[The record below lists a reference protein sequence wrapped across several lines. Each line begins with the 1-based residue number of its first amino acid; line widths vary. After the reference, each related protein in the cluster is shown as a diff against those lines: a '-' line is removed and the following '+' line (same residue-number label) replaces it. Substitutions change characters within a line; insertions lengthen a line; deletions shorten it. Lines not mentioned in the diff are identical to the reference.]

1 MEEYRTLVGII
12 VTGVASC
19 FTTIKIQHLDIAI
32 IVVILTAA
40 LFAICGFINAV
51 FAKKFDDISVV
62 PTFVLHLD
70 LLGRNFIQ

>member
-1 MEEYRTLVGII
+1 MLVSPPNGIILAGYVCGGICRGTLVGII

-40 LFAICGFINAV
+40 LFAICGFINALYLQNSTI
-51 FAKKFDDISVV
+51 F
-62 PTFVLHLD
+62 L
-70 LLGRNFIQ
+70 